1 MSHSVHLSSW
11 PDTATMPSNQD
22 LMHKM
27 HIAQR
32 LSSMVLGI
40 RKAEK
45 IRVRQPLSRILVP
58 LSTKL
63 LRVNAIHRAYYS
75 RGSKCQGFRAYA

>member
-1 MSHSVHLSSW
+1 
-11 PDTATMPSNQD
+11 MPSNQD

-45 IRVRQPLSRILVP
+45 IRVRQPL
-58 LSTKL
+58 
-63 LRVNAIHRAYYS
+63 
-75 RGSKCQGFRAYA
+75 QGFWFLFHEVTPS